1 VPNQKEDWIV
11 VRDAHPPL
19 ISRRLFEQTK
29 QRLESHPKSIEQRQR
44 FSRLNTHGRT
54 WNGQRSRFILSG
66 LMKCG
71 LCGCRYQGVTRA
83 KGKKRLDGTR
93 VKTFYY
99 GCGGYITKGRSIC
112 EMNPIPQKTLEC
124 KVIDTVLAFYRPL
137 LGKGGRRKLAEAV
150 KTQIGSEAEEFIAAR
165 KRAQRELNRVERI
178 INNLLDNITSAN
190 REFVDRRLNELK
202 QQKQQ
207 LEDRLEELDQLSFSR
222 DEINS
227 IVSDSMKFLAG
238 LEFVLDG
245 GLPQEKLVAL
255 RRCIEKIS
263 INKPAGTVKLTVRS
277 VPAGNLEGTKQC
289 QVSL

>member
-1 VPNQKEDWIV
+1 
-11 VRDAHPPL
+11 
-19 ISRRLFEQTK
+19 
-29 QRLESHPKSIEQRQR
+29 
-44 FSRLNTHGRT
+44 
-54 WNGQRSRFILSG
+54 
-66 LMKCG
+66 
-71 LCGCRYQGVTRA
+71 
-83 KGKKRLDGTR
+83 
-93 VKTFYY
+93 
-99 GCGGYITKGRSIC
+99 
-112 EMNPIPQKTLEC
+112 MNAIPQKVLEETII
-124 KVIDTVLAFYRPL
+124 KMVLAFYRPL

-190 REFVDRRLNELK
+190 REFVDQRLNELK

-263 INKPAGTVKLTVRS
+263 INKPAGTVKLTLRS